1 MTEKGEI
8 LYIITDAQIKKI
20 AEILGEIPAKF
31 AITGIDILRSLP
43 VKNSTNEDQDTI
55 N

>member
-1 MTEKGEI
+1 MKEKNYLISEN
-8 LYIITDAQIKKI
+8 DRQKI

-31 AITGIDILRSLP
+31 SMAGIDILRSLP
-43 VKNSTNEDQDTI
+43 VKNSENTEDQDII